1 MTMPREGILPSTIQ
15 YVRSRPIGSP
25 QASAEA
31 PNVRRCISSG
41 HMRQLRY
48 SPAHASAVGLDHL
61 PQLPLE
67 VGNLIAQ
74 PGGKL
79 ELQIGRGG
87 VHLGG
92 QLLHQVRKIA
102 GR

>member
-1 MTMPREGILPSTIQ
+1 MSGAGTSVHLRRG
-15 YVRSRPIGSP
+15 
-25 QASAEA
+25 AE
-31 PNVRRCISSG
+31 
-41 HMRQLRY
+41 HKLRGR
-48 SPAHASAVGLDHL
+48 ASAVGLDHL

-67 VGNLIAQ
+67 ICNLVAQ
-74 PGGKL
+74 PGGKF

-92 QLLHQVRKIA
+92 QLLHQVGKIT